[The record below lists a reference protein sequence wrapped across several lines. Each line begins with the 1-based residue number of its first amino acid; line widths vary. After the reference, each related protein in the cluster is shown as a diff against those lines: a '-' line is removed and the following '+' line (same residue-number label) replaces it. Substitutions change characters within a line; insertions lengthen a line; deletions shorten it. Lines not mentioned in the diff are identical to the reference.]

1 MISYF
6 FDINLVVDMIQTI
19 ASIAVII
26 DCIEVIIERYQYSSK
41 GIFNFEFSRMNK
53 KWMLHRYLDRFFN
66 ILFGYPNY
74 ILLIIVQLVVGVL
87 VISQIFINFSIFLIL
102 IIFIIL
108 LLSHVRNHLG
118 MSGADQMQV
127 IIFTCLLVFYLSPS
141 NSIVQKL
148 AIFFI
153 CFQSL
158 LSYFV
163 SGLAKLSSSTW
174 KNGTAITD
182 IMNTESFGN
191 KVFAKILIDKPSLS
205 KLVCWCIIL
214 FECSFPMLIYTG
226 LYTASFFIIFG
237 ILFHLSIAIL
247 MRFNSFFWSFI
258 ATYPALL
265 YLATEIQNVIRSIS

>member
-118 MSGADQMQV
+118 MSGA
-127 IIFTCLLVFYLSPS
+127 
-141 NSIVQKL
+141 
-148 AIFFI
+148 
-153 CFQSL
+153 
-158 LSYFV
+158 
-163 SGLAKLSSSTW
+163 
-174 KNGTAITD
+174 
-182 IMNTESFGN
+182 
-191 KVFAKILIDKPSLS
+191 
-205 KLVCWCIIL
+205 
-214 FECSFPMLIYTG
+214 
-226 LYTASFFIIFG
+226 
-237 ILFHLSIAIL
+237 
-247 MRFNSFFWSFI
+247 
-258 ATYPALL
+258 
-265 YLATEIQNVIRSIS
+265 